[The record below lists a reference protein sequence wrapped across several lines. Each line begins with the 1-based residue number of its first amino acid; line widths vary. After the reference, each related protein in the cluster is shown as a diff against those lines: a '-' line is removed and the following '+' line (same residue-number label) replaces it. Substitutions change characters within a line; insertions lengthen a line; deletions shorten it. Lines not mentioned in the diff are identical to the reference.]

1 MGKKYS
7 INWENDAVVS
17 VEVDGVQYESPDQIP
32 DPEDRAR
39 VLSLM
44 SGEPDMDF
52 SLTASEPSALSKY
65 IFLVFLA
72 VAVLML
78 TISAITAVNAGRNL
92 SREESAPGYVVELIN
107 RKDSTG
113 REFSYPVVEFV
124 LPDGSHKTVQLSEG
138 YWPPAYE
145 KGEPVTVLY
154 DPQRPLTARIKSS
167 SGTASRWTWSIITGI
182 LGVAFVIATL
192 FARWIVNIKPDPVE
206 LQTLE

>member
-7 INWENDAVVS
+7 INWENEVVVS
-17 VEVDGVQYESPDQIP
+17 VEVDGVQYASPDQIP

-39 VLSLM
+39 VMLLM

-52 SLTASEPSALSKY
+52 SLAASEPSALSKY

-78 TISAITAVNAGRNL
+78 TISAITAVSTGRNL
-92 SREESAPGYVVELIN
+92 SREKSAPGVVVDLVT
-107 RKDSTG
+107 RKDSAG
-113 REFSYPVVEFV
+113 QEFSYPVVEFT
-124 LPDGSHKTVQLSEG
+124 LPNGSQKTVQLSEG

-167 SGTASRWTWSIITGI
+167 SGTISRWTWSIITGV
-182 LGVAFVIATL
+182 LGVAFAAATL
-192 FARWIVNIKPDPVE
+192 FARWMINFKPGATE
-206 LQTLE
+206 LRTSE

>member
-7 INWENDAVVS
+7 INWENDEVIS
-17 VEVDGVQYESPDQIP
+17 VEVDGVQYASPDQIP

-39 VLSLM
+39 VLRLM

-52 SLTASEPSALSKY
+52 TLVAGEPSALSKY

-72 VAVLML
+72 IAVLMI
-78 TISAITAVNAGRNL
+78 TISAITAVNTDRNL
-92 SREESAPGYVVELIN
+92 SKEESAPGVVVDLIT
-107 RKDSTG
+107 RKDSAG
-113 REFSYPVVEFV
+113 QEFSYPVVEFT
-124 LPDGSHKTVQLSEG
+124 LPDGSRKTVQLFEG

-167 SGTASRWTWSIITGI
+167 SGTVSMWTWSIITGV
-182 LGVAFVIATL
+182 LGVAFAIATL
-192 FARWIVNIKPDPVE
+192 FARWMINIKPSPVE
-206 LQTLE
+206 LPTSE

>member
-7 INWENDAVVS
+7 INWENDEVVS
-17 VEVDGVQYESPDQIP
+17 VEVDGVQYESPNQIP

-39 VLSLM
+39 VLLLM

-52 SLTASEPSALSKY
+52 SLAAGEPSALTKY

-78 TISAITAVNAGRNL
+78 TISAITAVNTGRNL
-92 SREESAPGYVVELIN
+92 SREESAPGVVVDLVT
-107 RKDSTG
+107 RKDSAG
-113 REFSYPVVEFV
+113 QEFSYPVVEFV
-124 LPDGSHKTVQLSEG
+124 LPDGSRKTVQLSEG

-154 DPQRPLTARIKSS
+154 DPERPLNARIKSS
-167 SGTASRWTWSIITGI
+167 SGTVSRWTWSIITGV
-182 LGVAFVIATL
+182 LGVAFGFATL
-192 FARWIVNIKPDPVE
+192 FARWITNIKPSPVE
-206 LQTLE
+206 LQMLD